1 MGPTFAGFTARSV
14 PPSDTVQEP
23 FVNGVAAGG
32 VEPIG
37 EHLRLW
43 SGRVSRT
50 SSPRSSIISGASST
64 RSFGKPQRAAAPWHP
79 RCEYLGCPLQ
89 HHVSR
94 GEPARHPVKREQLH
108 GAVAQAERIGPGV
121 AAAVDQ
127 SVEEEPGIGVV
138 SELAPE
144 FGRKGL
150 STRSSRSA
158 TAGEPAY

>member
-1 MGPTFAGFTARSV
+1 MPS
-14 PPSDTVQEP
+14 SDTVQEP

-43 SGRVSRT
+43 SGRASRA
-50 SSPRSSIISGASST
+50 SSPRSSIISSASST
-64 RSFGKPQRAAAPWHP
+64 RSFGCKPQRAAAPWRP
-79 RCEYLGCPLQ
+79 RCEHLGCPLQ

-94 GEPARHPVKREQLH
+94 GEPARHPVKKEQPH
-108 GAVAQAERIGPGV
+108 GAVAPAERIGPGV

-127 SVEEEPGIGVV
+127 SVEEKPGIGVV
-138 SELAPE
+138 SELAPG
-144 FGRKGL
+144 FGRKEL